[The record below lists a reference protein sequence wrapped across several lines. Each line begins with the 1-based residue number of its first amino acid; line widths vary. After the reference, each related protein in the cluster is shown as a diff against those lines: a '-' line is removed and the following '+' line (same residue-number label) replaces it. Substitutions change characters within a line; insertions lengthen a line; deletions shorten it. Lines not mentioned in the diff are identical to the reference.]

1 MTSACIPTVYS
12 IFSLS
17 CFKQVEPPAGIVS
30 VRSSSPLFIMREIK
44 LLYYTIPKV
53 LNIYSHPVN
62 VNALNI
68 VVSITVLAVRTP
80 SCPIFF
86 AIT

>member
-17 CFKQVEPPAGIVS
+17 CFKQVEPPAGDCFCPFFFAV
-30 VRSSSPLFIMREIK
+30 IMREIK

-53 LNIYSHPVN
+53 FNIYSHPVN

>member
-1 MTSACIPTVYS
+1 MITVFGS
-12 IFSLS
+12 SE
-17 CFKQVEPPAGIVS
+17 CF
-30 VRSSSPLFIMREIK
+30 VRRMFMKEIQ

-53 LNIYSHPVN
+53 FNIYSHPVN

>member
-1 MTSACIPTVYS
+1 MITVFGS
-12 IFSLS
+12 SE
-17 CFKQVEPPAGIVS
+17 CF
-30 VRSSSPLFIMREIK
+30 VRRMFMKEIQ
-44 LLYYTIPKV
+44 LLYYTIPKIF
-53 LNIYSHPVN
+53 NIYNHPVN

>member
-1 MTSACIPTVYS
+1 MITVFGS
-12 IFSLS
+12 SE
-17 CFKQVEPPAGIVS
+17 CF
-30 VRSSSPLFIMREIK
+30 VREMFMREIQ
-44 LLYYTIPKV
+44 LLYYTIPKIF
-53 LNIYSHPVN
+53 NIYSHPVN

>member
-1 MTSACIPTVYS
+1 MITVFGS
-12 IFSLS
+12 SE
-17 CFKQVEPPAGIVS
+17 CF
-30 VRSSSPLFIMREIK
+30 VRGMFMSEIQ
-44 LLYYTIPKV
+44 LLYYTIPKIF
-53 LNIYSHPVN
+53 NIYSHPVS

>member
-30 VRSSSPLFIMREIK
+30 VRSSSPLSMREIK

-53 LNIYSHPVN
+53 FNIYSHPVN